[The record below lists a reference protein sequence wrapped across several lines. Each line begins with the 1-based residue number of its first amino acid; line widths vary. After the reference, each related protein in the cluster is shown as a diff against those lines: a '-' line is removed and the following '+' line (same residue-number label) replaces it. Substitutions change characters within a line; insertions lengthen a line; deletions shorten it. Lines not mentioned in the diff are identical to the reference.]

1 MITVTTPR
9 GTICQRAGNFTGL
22 ALPADPEKAT
32 AEHSRDAA
40 ARTTPA
46 AGTSARPAAP
56 APAPPSR
63 LSATST
69 VPPVTPAVAA
79 ALPQATPA
87 PIPNPHNVV
96 PAPNHVTHNVVNGVP
111 VLRPPHELAVVKA
124 KALAQG
130 LPDPTATVG
139 ASAAATEAARGGD
152 GQIEIEFNHAI
163 TYVNKIKSRY
173 KDKPDTYKQ
182 FLEILQTYQRD
193 GRAITEVSPP
203 PLCMSFCADIQVYE
217 QVSALFASAPDLIGE
232 FKQFLPDDSRD
243 SALFN
248 SLMIADRGYAQSN
261 ANPKRAGAAKESTRK
276 KRGAPGDAKPSK
288 VSHFSDPIS
297 RADSSAKQD
306 CSKGRK
312 SSCRRRECDLV
323 KHASNIGLARGCI
336 AL

>member
-32 AEHSRDAA
+32 AEPSRDAA
-40 ARTTPA
+40 ARASPA
-46 AGTSARPAAP
+46 VGTSARPAAQA
-56 APAPPSR
+56 APVPPSR
-63 LSATST
+63 LNPTPA
-69 VPPVTPAVAA
+69 VPAATPAVAA
-79 ALPQATPA
+79 ALPQTASA

-163 TYVNKIKSRY
+163 TYVNKIKSRF

-193 GRAITEVSPP
+193 GRAITEVSPSTS
-203 PLCMSFCADIQVYE
+203 LSFISLMFQVYE

-276 KRGAPGDAKPSK
+276 KRGAPGETKPSK
-288 VSHFSDPIS
+288 VGHLSDLIS
-297 RADSSAKQD
+297 RADDSAKQD
-306 CSKGRK
+306 RSKGRK
-312 SSCRRRECDLV
+312 SSCRRRECNLV
-323 KHASNIGLARGCI
+323 KHASNIGLA
-336 AL
+336 

>member
-32 AEHSRDAA
+32 AEPSRDAA
-40 ARTTPA
+40 ARASPA
-46 AGTSARPAAP
+46 VGTSARPTAQAAP
-56 APAPPSR
+56 VPPSR
-63 LSATST
+63 LN
-69 VPPVTPAVAA
+69 PTPAVPAATPPVAA
-79 ALPQATPA
+79 ALPQTASA

-139 ASAAATEAARGGD
+139 ASSAATEAARGGD

-163 TYVNKIKSRY
+163 TYVNKIKSRF

-193 GRAITEVSPP
+193 GRAITEVRPFTSLKLNVLMFRSTNKCLRSLHLRPTSLANSSSSFP
-203 PLCMSFCADIQVYE
+203 MTAETALCSI
-217 QVSALFASAPDLIGE
+217 L
-232 FKQFLPDDSRD
+232 
-243 SALFN
+243 
-248 SLMIADRGYAQSN
+248 
-261 ANPKRAGAAKESTRK
+261 
-276 KRGAPGDAKPSK
+276 
-288 VSHFSDPIS
+288 
-297 RADSSAKQD
+297 
-306 CSKGRK
+306 
-312 SSCRRRECDLV
+312 
-323 KHASNIGLARGCI
+323 
-336 AL
+336 

>member
-1 MITVTTPR
+1 MLTLLDSICRQTRCVQPIPGRHEGIQVPSVSQAVSHIPVRVANIPRIDTPGVIDRVSNLFKGHPALIQGFNTFLPPGYRIECYKERDGHEMITVTTPR

-22 ALPADPEKAT
+22 ALPADPEKAA
-32 AEHSRDAA
+32 AEPSRDGA

-46 AGTSARPAAP
+46 VGTSARPAAP

-63 LSATST
+63 LSATPS
-69 VPPVTPAVAA
+69 VPAVTPVAAA
-79 ALPQATPA
+79 ALPQTAPA

-163 TYVNKIKSRY
+163 TYVNKIKSRF
-173 KDKPDTYKQ
+173 KEKPDTYKQ

-193 GRAITEVSPP
+193 GRAITEVSHH
-203 PLCMSFCADIQVYE
+203 LV
-217 QVSALFASAPDLIGE
+217 AP
-232 FKQFLPDDSRD
+232 
-243 SALFN
+243 
-248 SLMIADRGYAQSN
+248 
-261 ANPKRAGAAKESTRK
+261 
-276 KRGAPGDAKPSK
+276 
-288 VSHFSDPIS
+288 
-297 RADSSAKQD
+297 
-306 CSKGRK
+306 
-312 SSCRRRECDLV
+312 
-323 KHASNIGLARGCI
+323 
-336 AL
+336 